1 MQIREATADDFEAI
15 RAVAAA
21 SLHDSYHHMLDPGV
35 IDEALEEWYA
45 ADLLAEQLA
54 AEDAAVLVAEDD
66 AGIVA
71 FSQSEI
77 VGRTPADGR
86 ILWLHVHPDH
96 RGNGYGT
103 RLLTETKEALVDRG
117 AQRISGAV
125 LDGNRSGNEFYRA
138 HGFERAGDRSVSVA
152 GESLTENVFVATDE
166 DHPEW
171 EALDE
176 VTVDGETAYVNYA
189 EAHRGT
195 EGLFYEAY
203 VDPEREQRYGLFC
216 GACNS
221 FDTAMGT
228 MEEVVCNSC
237 GNRRKA
243 TRWDAAYL

>member
-1 MQIREATADDFEAI
+1 MQIRDATADDFEAL

-21 SLHDSYHHMLDPGV
+21 SLHDSYHHMLDPKT

-45 ADLLAEQLA
+45 ADLLAQQLA
-54 AEDAAVLVAEDD
+54 DDDAVLLVAEDD

-77 VGRTPADGR
+77 MGKTPADGR

-96 RGNGYGT
+96 RGHGYGS
-103 RLLTETKEALVDRG
+103 RLLTRTKEALVDHG
-117 AQRISGAV
+117 AQQISGAV
-125 LDGNRSGNEFYRA
+125 LDGNRHGNEFYRA
-138 HGFERAGDRSVSVA
+138 HGFKRAGDRTVTVA
-152 GESLTENVFVATDE
+152 DETLTENVFVATDE
-166 DHPEW
+166 EHVEW
-171 EALDE
+171 ESLDE
-176 VTVDGETAYVNYA
+176 VTLGDETAYVNYA

-195 EGLFYEAY
+195 EGQFYEAY
-203 VDPEREQRYGLFC
+203 VDAERERRYGLFC

-221 FDTAMGT
+221 FDNAMGP